1 MHREA
6 LDRCGMR
13 KTTDGDKAH
22 KTNGRITI
30 YTTGRKLLLTGNELF
45 GQSWTNS
52 GPFDIVVLPIFGE
65 NLEMHITKTIW
76 FPQ

>member
-1 MHREA
+1 MTQTVTRAMHREA

-45 GQSWTNS
+45 GQS
-52 GPFDIVVLPIFGE
+52 
-65 NLEMHITKTIW
+65 
-76 FPQ
+76 